1 MIEKKR
7 EEKISI
13 VSRNL
18 LPPTIH
24 DDRSQT
30 YLRCRPLEIYSGT
43 EIE

>member
-7 EEKISI
+7 EEKI
-13 VSRNL
+13 SRNL

-30 YLRCRPLEIYSGT
+30 YLRCRPPEIYSGT